1 MKKCM
6 KELIKRRSTVEGIR
20 STNISMIT
28 RKRKDLIIATNI
40 NINMIIVT
48 GKNILLM
55 ILLLK
60 MNF

>member
-1 MKKCM
+1 
-6 KELIKRRSTVEGIR
+6 VEGIR